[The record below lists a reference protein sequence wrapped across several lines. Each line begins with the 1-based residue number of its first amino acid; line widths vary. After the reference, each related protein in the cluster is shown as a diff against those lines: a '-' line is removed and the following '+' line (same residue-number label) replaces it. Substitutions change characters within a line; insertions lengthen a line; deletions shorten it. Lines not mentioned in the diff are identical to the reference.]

1 MLVRFGAFLS
11 YLLVGSAVAA
21 QDVNARIRAELEQIH
36 TLDQRDRLNVGNYT
50 TGPQKDSVI
59 AHMVAQDSLGLL
71 RVTAILDSAGWLG
84 VEEIGHKANQ
94 ALFLV
99 IQHADAR
106 PEVQAEYLLMMREAV
121 ANGRARPHELAMLED
136 RVAVNHGRPQIYG
149 SQIGWKDGKGF
160 VKPIEDEEHVNER
173 RKAVGLEPLERYA
186 ERFGLVWSPPVARER
201 VLLFQGTH

>member
-1 MLVRFGAFLS
+1 MLVRS
-11 YLLVGSAVAA
+11 YAILCGLLVGNASHA
-21 QDVNARIRAELEQIH
+21 QDANARLRAELEQIH

-59 AHMVAQDSLGLL
+59 AHMVAQDSLDLL

-84 VEEIGHKANQ
+84 EEEIGHKANQ

-99 IQHADAR
+99 IQHADAK
-106 PEVQAEYLLMMREAV
+106 PGVQAEYLLMMRDAV
-121 ANGRARPHELAMLED
+121 AEGRAQPHELAMLED

-173 RKAVGLEPLERYA
+173 RKAVGLEPLEKYA
-186 ERFGLVWSPPVARER
+186 ERFGLVWSPPVPRER